1 MGPLLKTIGWGLYCT
16 CSWTWCIGMWL
27 PLLLIERW
35 GWPGFWLFAIPN
47 VLGCAAMGY
56 IVRSAATSAALV
68 QQHRGAMRWFSCVTI
83 AFQLYWITAIA
94 CTLGFDAFI
103 PSSAAMVLVPTV
115 VLGLA
120 LLVACLPLAGW
131 LIAATALF
139 AWTMTSFGLVGT
151 QFMAQIPDRGSV
163 PPVELWGAAPIIVI
177 GFLLSPYLDLT
188 FHRARRETPSRHA
201 FAVFGITFMAVLLFV
216 TSYWTV
222 GSWTDGVLGIVL
234 LFWLLQVIFT
244 IGAHLR
250 ELAATNAPGSG
261 RWGPAHV
268 LVVLA
273 AIPVPL
279 VWIAHRLGASQSSL
293 LDDTYL
299 RFLGFYGLAVPIWV
313 LAFMWPGQAERS
325 RRIGIVLI
333 GVLTATF
340 VLAELG
346 MVGSPTW
353 WLLPAAGLA
362 IAVPIVLGRNSPDA
376 ITR

>member
-1 MGPLLKTIGWGLYCT
+1 MGPLLKTFGWGLYCT

-27 PLLLIERW
+27 PLLLIARW

-56 IVRSAATSAALV
+56 FVRSRVQSAALV

-83 AFQLYWITAIA
+83 AFQLFWITALA
-94 CTLGFDAFI
+94 CHLGFDAFVA
-103 PSSAAMVLVPTV
+103 PSAAMVLIPAL

-120 LLVACLPLAGW
+120 LLVACMPLMGW
-131 LIAATALF
+131 LLTAALLF
-139 AWTMTSFGLVGT
+139 VWTMICFGIIGT
-151 QFMAQIPDRGSV
+151 EFMDQIPDRGSV
-163 PPVELWGAAPIIVI
+163 PPAELWGAAPIIVI

-188 FHRARRETPSRHA
+188 FHRARQETPSRHA

-216 TSYWTV
+216 TSYWNIEHWNN
-222 GSWTDGVLGIVL
+222 GGLGIVL

-250 ELAATNAPGSG
+250 ELMATGEPGRG
-261 RWGPAHV
+261 RWGATRV
-268 LVVLA
+268 LVLLA
-273 AIPVPL
+273 ALPVPL
-279 VWIAHRLGASQSSL
+279 VWISHLLDVDKASL
-293 LDDTYL
+293 LNDTYL

-313 LAFMWPGQAERS
+313 LAFMWPGRAERS

-333 GVLTATF
+333 GTLAATF
-340 VLAELG
+340 VFAELG

-353 WLLPAAGLA
+353 WLLPAAAMA
-362 IAVPIVLGRNSPDA
+362 IAVPIVLGRNTPDA